1 MQFIRNYLPSL
12 QTRLSILGCQK
23 QTTYGWLELI
33 VDPQLPRALWPVGR
47 IVQVFPGKDNRV
59 RSAEI
64 KVKDR
69 TYLRPVTK
77 IICLPPMPELHS
89 NN

>member
-1 MQFIRNYLPSL
+1 M
-12 QTRLSILGCQK
+12 
-23 QTTYGWLELI
+23 I
-33 VDPQLPRALWPVGR
+33 VDQQLPRALWPVGR
-47 IVQVFPGKDNRV
+47 ITQVYPGQDNRV

-77 IICLPPMPELHS
+77 IISLPPLPE
-89 NN
+89 